1 MNSQYQIDI
10 LQGDQKEAYN
20 TMIRLSYEL
29 IDKKN
34 PLKIANELEKLIL
47 KFQEGSIQYN
57 VLIVLQSFI
66 FKLIDMTG
74 KTEIEIDLMY
84 ANVAGDIEI
93 ASKFFRFTIPEGAI
107 LPSYF
112 PSDDEYVKTV
122 SDLFENDSGLHK
134 ISLLLEQM
142 HIA

>member
-47 KFQEGSIQYN
+47 KFQEGSIQHN

-66 FKLIDMTG
+66 FKLVLLSERNHINCTYFFY
-74 KTEIEIDLMY
+74 I
-84 ANVAGDIEI
+84 
-93 ASKFFRFTIPEGAI
+93 SKCKFR
-107 LPSYF
+107 
-112 PSDDEYVKTV
+112 
-122 SDLFENDSGLHK
+122 
-134 ISLLLEQM
+134 
-142 HIA
+142 